1 MKMNGLDKLAYVLV
15 VIGGL
20 NWGLIGFF
28 EWSLVDEVFS
38 TGLARVIYAVVGVA
52 ALYMVL
58 QMFMMMSKESKKAEK
73 E

>member
-1 MKMNGLDKLAYVLV
+1 MKMNALDKTAYVLV

-28 EWSLVDEVFS
+28 EWSFVDEIFS

-52 ALYMVL
+52 ALYMAW
-58 QMFMMMSKESKKAEK
+58 QMLVMMGKEEKSKS
-73 E
+73 

>member
-1 MKMNGLDKLAYVLV
+1 MNALDKTAYVLV

-28 EWSLVDEVFS
+28 EWSFVDEIFS

-52 ALYMVL
+52 ALYMAW
-58 QMFMMMSKESKKAEK
+58 QMLVMMGKEEKSKS
-73 E
+73 

>member
-1 MKMNGLDKLAYVLV
+1 MKMNALDKLAYVLV

-28 EWSLVDEVFS
+28 EWSFVDEVFS
-38 TGLARVIYAVVGVA
+38 TGLARVIYAAVGIA

-58 QMFMMMSKESKKAEK
+58 QMLMMKNREAKKS
-73 E
+73 